1 MPTIA
6 PIAIEA
12 GQPTGLPGSSGCP
25 GSDGRTEERMTMSK
39 RNRWTLLAAAMLHDA
54 LPISQ
59 TFPSRTLHLVSGVTP
74 GSASDTTARIVA
86 EKLQAS
92 LGQPVI
98 VENKLGVG
106 GLIGAAYVA
115 KADPDGHM
123 ISISSASITVAPLP
137 PPGLPDPKQLT
148 PVATLGT
155 VPTVLVVSTAKSYK
169 TVADLVAAAKAKAG
183 AVVATT
189 AGIGSSTHMNLERF
203 RIAAGIEVLHVPMKG
218 APDALTEVLTGRADF
233 YFALPFQVG
242 PQVKEG
248 KLRALA
254 VGSPKRSALF
264 PDVPTTVEAGYPN
277 SDYNFWIGALVASR
291 TPRDIVLRLNKEL
304 NAAVS
309 SPEVRERFLKLGV
322 DPLTMSL
329 PDFEAMI
336 KQEFESNAKLI
347 KTAGIKAN

>member
-1 MPTIA
+1 MLKRVCWT
-6 PIAIEA
+6 AI
-12 GQPTGLPGSSGCP
+12 
-25 GSDGRTEERMTMSK
+25 
-39 RNRWTLLAAAMLHDA
+39 AAASLA
-54 LPISQ
+54 SGAAVAQ
-59 TFPSRTLHLVSGVTP
+59 TFPSRTIHLVSGVTP

-92 LGQPVI
+92 LGQAVI

-115 KADPDGHM
+115 HADPDGHT
-123 ISISSASITVAPLP
+123 ISIYTSAFTVAPLLS
-137 PPGLPDPKQLT
+137 PGPLDPKELT

-203 RIAAGIEVLHVPMKG
+203 RISAGIEVLHVPMKG

-291 TPRDIVLRLNKEL
+291 TPRDIVLRLNKEF

-309 SPEVRERFLKLGV
+309 SPEVREKFLKLGV
-322 DPLTMSL
+322 DPLSMSL

-336 KQEFESNAKLI
+336 KKEFESNAQLI
-347 KTAGIKAN
+347 KAAGITAN

>member
-1 MPTIA
+1 
-6 PIAIEA
+6 
-12 GQPTGLPGSSGCP
+12 
-25 GSDGRTEERMTMSK
+25 MTAE
-39 RNRWTLLAAAMLHDA
+39 NRWTLIAALTLVPAIAAAQA
-54 LPISQ
+54 
-59 TFPSRTLHLVSGVTP
+59 FPSRTIHLVSGVTP

-92 LGQPVI
+92 LGQAVI
-98 VENKLGVG
+98 VENKLGAG

-115 KADPDGHM
+115 KGEPDGHL
-123 ISISSASITVAPLP
+123 ISIYTSAFTVAPLLS
-137 PPGLPDPKQLT
+137 PGALDPKELA

-155 VPTVLVVSTAKSYK
+155 VPTVLVVSTAKNYK
-169 TVADLVAAAKAKAG
+169 TVADLVAAAKARPG
-183 AVVATT
+183 AIVGTT

-203 RIAAGIEVLHVPMKG
+203 RISAGIDVLQLPMKG

-242 PQVKEG
+242 GQIKEG

-277 SDYNFWIGALVASR
+277 SDYNFWIGALVSSR
-291 TPRDIVLRLNKEL
+291 TPRDIQLRLNKEF
-304 NAAVS
+304 NAAVGS
-309 SPEVRERFLKLGV
+309 AEVRGRFLKLGV
-322 DPLTMSL
+322 DPLSMSL

-336 KQEFESNAKLI
+336 ANEFDANAKLI
-347 KTAGIKAN
+347 KAAGITNQ

>member
-1 MPTIA
+1 M
-6 PIAIEA
+6 
-12 GQPTGLPGSSGCP
+12 L
-25 GSDGRTEERMTMSK
+25 K
-39 RNRWTLLAAAMLHDA
+39 RIRWTLIAALVSGSAAA
-54 LPISQ
+54 Q

-74 GSASDTTARIVA
+74 GSASDTTARIIA

-92 LGQPVI
+92 LGQRVI

-115 KADPDGHM
+115 KGEPDGHL
-123 ISISSASITVAPLP
+123 ISIYTSAFTVAPLLS
-137 PPGLPDPKQLT
+137 PGPLDPKELA
-148 PVATLGT
+148 PVATIGT
-155 VPTVLVVSTAKSYK
+155 VPTVLVVSTAKDYK
-169 TVADLVAAAKAKAG
+169 TVAELVAAARAKPG
-183 AVVATT
+183 AIIATT

-203 RIAAGIEVLHVPMKG
+203 RIAAGIEVLHLPMKG

-254 VGSPKRSALF
+254 VGSPRRSALF

-277 SDYNFWIGALVASR
+277 SDYNFWIGALVAAK
-291 TPRDIVLRLNKEL
+291 TPREIVLRLNREF
-304 NAAVS
+304 NAAVN
-309 SPEVRERFLKLGV
+309 SPDVRERFLKLGV
-322 DPLTMSL
+322 DPLSMSL

-336 KQEFESNAKLI
+336 RGEFESNARLI
-347 KTAGIKAN
+347 QAAGIKAN